1 MTHISEAAADRIPHQ
16 IFRFWK
22 IRNNV
27 FEDDDKLS
35 SVLSFKVISLSV
47 RPSVCAP
54 LHLFHLWNVLIKPN
68 PPHLPN
74 DGLTNWM
81 TDWMRTTCLLSPW
94 INKHLNSLNICRKYL
109 DFVCLEWKWQIFYE
123 ATRPAY
129 NPSVCLSIPLCQHPL
144 QWNNSDNDKPNKKD
158 CQPTR
163 GCFPPWQSDRRL
175 DRRQARN
182 SRSVR
187 ARQQLQWQ

>member
-1 MTHISEAAADRIPHQ
+1 MINYHQ
-16 IFRFWK
+16 CYHSKWS
-22 IRNNV
+22 
-27 FEDDDKLS
+27 LCP
-35 SVLSFKVISLSV
+35 SVC
-47 RPSVCAP
+47 PSVCAP

-81 TDWMRTTCLLSPW
+81 TDWMRTTCLLSLW

-144 QWNNSDNDKPNKKD
+144 QWNNSDNDKRNKKRLPAHQRLFSALAVRPSSWSSSSTELPV
-158 CQPTR
+158 CPGKTTTAMTINYR
-163 GCFPPWQSDRRL
+163 GDRG
-175 DRRQARN
+175 RRNRKLN
-182 SRSVR
+182 KR
-187 ARQQLQWQ
+187 ARQDRNGSE